1 VHSSF
6 GLHLV
11 CQLKA
16 LLSLH
21 FLILVH
27 GLQNDLLG
35 LLRAKTSGAGYL
47 AHRMVRISPCRILVH
62 LVSNV
67 FIEALL
73 FLPNGFIFSVV
84 RALVILDRLE
94 VLRHN
99 RLIEILLLGDLI
111 FVALQGLLPGLA
123 LGRVIVLNHTMV
135 HVRTHVATVM

>member
-1 VHSSF
+1 MRCFVTTMKAKSS
-6 GLHLV
+6 
-11 CQLKA
+11 LK
-16 LLSLH
+16 
-21 FLILVH
+21 
-27 GLQNDLLG
+27 
-35 LLRAKTSGAGYL
+35 TY
-47 AHRMVRISPCRILVH
+47 ILVH

-84 RALVILDRLE
+84 RALVILDPLE

-135 HVRTHVATVM
+135 LVRTHVATVV